1 MKIRNRFA
9 RITLS
14 ALALSISVTAKDWP
28 QWRGPDRNG
37 ISEETDWL
45 AQWPDEGPEILWK
58 GNVGLGYSSFVVA
71 NGRAY
76 TAGHEK
82 EQDTVFCFDALSGK
96 QIWKQSYPA
105 ELGDKYFPGGA
116 TGTPTIVDGKVYWL
130 SRWGD
135 VFCFNAEDGKIDW
148 KRNLQKEEDVRI
160 PTWGFSGAPMVYGE
174 LVLLNVG
181 EHGMGLDKKTGKT
194 VWQSPNKDAGYST
207 PLIVKKGEKEF
218 AIFTSGEAYIAA
230 DPETGKELGR
240 LRWLTQYGV
249 NAADPIVAGD
259 DFFISTGYGKGAAL
273 VKPVEGA
280 EPEVIWKS
288 KVLRTQQ
295 APGVLINGYVY
306 GVDGDAGSPATL
318 KCIDLKTGK
327 EKWSHPLGFGAV
339 SAAGDNLI
347 VISAKG
353 ELMVAPASPEGFKPI
368 SQAQVLGV
376 NCWTVPVLANGIVY
390 CRNSKGDVVAVDLRK
405 N

>member
-1 MKIRNRFA
+1 M
-9 RITLS
+9 
-14 ALALSISVTAKDWP
+14 
-28 QWRGPDRNG
+28 
-37 ISEETDWL
+37 
-45 AQWPDEGPEILWK
+45 
-58 GNVGLGYSSFVVA
+58 
-71 NGRAY
+71 
-76 TAGHEK
+76 
-82 EQDTVFCFDALSGK
+82 
-96 QIWKQSYPA
+96 
-105 ELGDKYFPGGA
+105 
-116 TGTPTIVDGKVYWL
+116 
-130 SRWGD
+130 
-135 VFCFNAEDGKIDW
+135 
-148 KRNLQKEEDVRI
+148 
-160 PTWGFSGAPMVYGE
+160 
-174 LVLLNVG
+174 
-181 EHGMGLDKKTGKT
+181 
-194 VWQSPNKDAGYST
+194 
-207 PLIVKKGEKEF
+207 
-218 AIFTSGEAYIAA
+218 
-230 DPETGKELGR
+230 
-240 LRWLTQYGV
+240 

-318 KCIDLKTGK
+318 KCIELKTGK

-339 SAAGDNLI
+339 SAAGDKLI

-353 ELMVAPASPEGFKPI
+353 ELMVAPASPDGFQPI

-405 N
+405 K